1 MSGKTQAVASAKA
14 APGSKGDKSVAQGSG
29 QLSTIALTMMTV
41 TTLAGI
47 ANDVQMSFYGLSA
60 VTYFLIGGL
69 LFFVPTGLVAAELAS
84 GWSQRG
90 GIFRW
95 VGEGLGTFPAISC
108 LLILWFQTSFSFGSG
123 IPGSSATIGF
133 FTTNYDWAV
142 NFAEQSHSWKVTLP
156 IMLGWLAYYWF
167 ICWLATKG
175 VKVFANI
182 AKYGVIFGTFLPL
195 AVMMILAVVWLCQ
208 GNRPAIPMDAAGF
221 VPKWNGMSTL
231 ALAAGVF
238 FSFAGVD
245 MNAAHIKDLKKPAK
259 QFPVVVF
266 VSMIL
271 AFLIFV
277 VGTVIIAMIVP
288 ESKINL
294 LYTLNTVYR
303 DLGAT
308 IGFPDLYVVFV
319 YLGMANSFAALITNL
334 AGPSYMLGQAGR
346 SGFLPKF
353 LQNNNKHG
361 MPSRMMYFQML
372 FMTIIA
378 FIVFFL
384 PNVEGF
390 VALITQAITILYM
403 LYYILMFTAFLKLRY
418 DQPNRPRA
426 FKVPGGMVGAWIV
439 AVVGIAAAVFAIV
452 LALYPP
458 AQLAKEVGSGATYDI
473 IIVCLIAFVILVC
486 FLMYRASRKHKEWV
500 DPSNEFA
507 PFTWQIEGL
516 SKPGKVQSN
525 IPTALMSEGQNPMG
539 MPIKHPYK
547 PDETID
553 LPDAKDYRAQA
564 AAAKDLLVKHGI
576 KEPDAPKNASVFTG
590 NINAM
595 KTLSVAA
602 PEPVAHV
609 NMRAVGPEV
618 KIPAPTADEVARQH
632 IPADPAADEKQSLKA
647 AHEAQAK
654 AEQYEIIAQAM
665 ENRAEDDQLLLNAQ
679 KKFKVAAA
687 AAEQAN
693 DTVKQDAKPAQDAP
707 AATPASSA
715 APASATPT
723 APSAPTAPQD
733 AKPAASPKPAAP
745 SADPSDDKK
754 AQ

>member
-1 MSGKTQAVASAKA
+1 MSNSQTASAHTPSKA
-14 APGSKGDKSVAQGSG
+14 DVAAAKSDKRPVQAGTG
-29 QLSTIALTMMTV
+29 KISTLALTMMTV

-60 VTYFLIGGL
+60 VTYFLIGGI

-123 IPGSSATIGF
+123 IPGSAATIGF

-142 NFAEQSHSWKVTLP
+142 NFAEQSHPWTVTLP
-156 IMLGWLAYYWF
+156 IMLGWLCYYWF

-208 GNRPAIPMDAAGF
+208 GHHPAIPMEMSGF
-221 VPKWNGMSTL
+221 VPKWNGMATL
-231 ALAAGVF
+231 SLAAGVF

-245 MNAAHIKDLKKPAK
+245 MNAAHIKDLKKPGK
-259 QFPVVVF
+259 QFPIVVF

-277 VGTVIIAMIVP
+277 IGTVIIAMIVP
-288 ESKINL
+288 ESQINL

-308 IGFPDLYVVFV
+308 IGFPDLYLVFV

-372 FMTIIA
+372 FMTLIA
-378 FIVFFL
+378 FVVFFL

-403 LYYILMFTAFLKLRY
+403 MYYILMFTAFIKLRY

-439 AVVGIAAAVFAIV
+439 TIVGIAASVFAIV

-458 AQLAKEVGSGATYDI
+458 AQLAKEVGSGAAYDI
-473 IIVCLIAFVILVC
+473 IIICLIAFVVFVC

-500 DPSNEFA
+500 DPSNQFA

-516 SKPGKVQSN
+516 KKPGRVESN
-525 IPTALMSEGQNPMG
+525 IPTALLSTGQDPMG
-539 MPIKHPYK
+539 MPIKHHYDPNEK
-547 PDETID
+547 ID
-553 LPDAKDYRAQA
+553 LPDPKDQA
-564 AAAKDLLVKHGI
+564 AYAAAVEKLLEKEGVR
-576 KEPDAPKNASVFTG
+576 EPDAETSAAVFTG
-590 NINAM
+590 NMNQM
-595 KTLSVAA
+595 KTVAIA
-602 PEPVAHV
+602 PKPVHHVVMEPH
-609 NMRAVGPEV
+609 G
-618 KIPAPTADEVARQH
+618 DEVDVPQA
-632 IPADPAADEKQSLKA
+632 PADMIAAAKLPDDPAADEAKAKA
-647 AHEAQAK
+647 AAQDASVKAHE
-654 AEQYEIIAQAM
+654 YEVIAQAE
-665 ENRAEDDQLLLNAQ
+665 ENRAEEDALLEAARQKAREAEASATYAEQLLQQSAAH
-679 KKFKVAAA
+679 AAA
-687 AAEQAN
+687 S
-693 DTVKQDAKPAQDAP
+693 DAK
-707 AATPASSA
+707 SA
-715 APASATPT
+715 APAASSAPVQPATPT
-723 APSAPTAPQD
+723 T
-733 AKPAASPKPAAP
+733 AKPASKPAAKP
-745 SADPSDDKK
+745 TASPTDSDSTTK
-754 AQ
+754 

>member
-1 MSGKTQAVASAKA
+1 MSGKSNATATKAVAKQGDAKA
-14 APGSKGDKSVAQGSG
+14 PSVGTG

-47 ANDVQMSFYGLSA
+47 ANDVQLSFYGLSA
-60 VTYFLIGGL
+60 VTYLLIGGL

-95 VGEGLGTFPAISC
+95 VGEGLGTFPAICC

-123 IPGSSATIGF
+123 IPSSSATIGF

-142 NFAEQSHSWKVTLP
+142 NFAENSHSWKVTLP

-175 VKVFANI
+175 VKVFSNI

-195 AVMMILAVVWLCQ
+195 SVMMILAIVWLCQ
-208 GNRPAIPMDAAGF
+208 GHKPVIDMSMSGF
-221 VPKWNGMSTL
+221 VPQWNGMASL
-231 ALAAGVF
+231 SLVAGVF

-245 MNAAHIKDLKKPAK
+245 MNAAHIKDLKHPSK

-277 VGTVIIAMIVP
+277 IGTVIIAMMVP
-288 ESKINL
+288 EGQINL

-346 SGFLPKF
+346 SGFLPKW

-372 FMTIIA
+372 FMTIVA

-403 LYYILMFTAFLKLRY
+403 IYYVLMFVAFLKLRY
-418 DQPNRPRA
+418 EQPNRPRS

-439 AVVGIAAAVFAIV
+439 AGIGILAAVFAIV
-452 LALYPP
+452 IAFYPP
-458 AQLAKEVGSGATYDI
+458 AQLKKEVGSAFTYDI
-473 IIVCLIAFVILVC
+473 IILGLLAFVFLCC
-486 FLMYRASRKHKEWV
+486 FLIYRASRKHNWV
-500 DPSNEFA
+500 DPSNQFA

-516 SKPGKVQSN
+516 KKPGKVESN
-525 IPTALMSEGQNPMG
+525 IPTALMSEGQAPMG
-539 MPIKHPYK
+539 MPIKHYYDPN
-547 PDETID
+547 ETID
-553 LPDAKDYRAQA
+553 LPSSKDYKLQA
-564 AAAKDLLVKHGI
+564 AAAAKILAEHGI
-576 KEPDAPKNASVFTG
+576 KEPSEPAKAAMINPNNNSIKTVAFAAPHVQPDDD
-590 NINAM
+590 
-595 KTLSVAA
+595 LSV
-602 PEPVAHV
+602 PGVDV
-609 NMRAVGPEV
+609 
-618 KIPAPTADEVARQH
+618 PAPTAEEIAAVK
-632 IPADPAADEKQSLKA
+632 IPSD
-647 AHEAQAK
+647 
-654 AEQYEIIAQAM
+654 
-665 ENRAEDDQLLLNAQ
+665 LNAD
-679 KKFKVAAA
+679 AAA
-687 AAEQAN
+687 ARAAAAKAQTVAHDAEVEAKAYELRAKADENLAAARQKVKEETAAAQQAVETAQSHLRQ
-693 DTVKQDAKPAQDAP
+693 DDAGAASADAASSDAKPAD
-707 AATPASSA
+707 S
-715 APASATPT
+715 
-723 APSAPTAPQD
+723 
-733 AKPAASPKPAAP
+733 AKPAASGDAKAEGSAKTDGSAKPA
-745 SADPSDDKK
+745 DSDK
-754 AQ
+754 